1 VAKKTASTLLRQLE
15 NKQVA
20 PKGEC
25 VVDVEHAATADSDA
39 PEPVLLL
46 TNAALYARA
55 ASARDWAR
63 LPIHRIGAVQVS
75 SDRTGMLTRYS
86 VVDDAGQVQVDV
98 ALPLARDSF
107 RECME
112 SLAERAA
119 SAPLPAA
126 TRSVSGRRAAAA

>member
-1 VAKKTASTLLRQLE
+1 
-15 NKQVA
+15 
-20 PKGEC
+20 
-25 VVDVEHAATADSDA
+25 
-39 PEPVLLL
+39 
-46 TNAALYARA
+46 
-55 ASARDWAR
+55 

-112 SLAERAA
+112 SLGERAA
-119 SAPLPAA
+119 SATMAA
-126 TRSVSGRRAAAA
+126 APPTVSGRRGAAP